1 MSGAFDVSD
10 VVNLTQDK
18 LDDGEE
24 IVDVMEQKRRD
35 TEALKETGHGKI
47 PNYKLNSLCCLKPR
61 NPLRR
66 FCMRIVHHHLFNK
79 FIILT
84 ICANCVFLAINDPI
98 CGKLTREKV
107 MSDPSCS
114 KTTRNIYAVTEI
126 AEYVFLGIFSLE
138 SCLKIVAQ
146 GLFREKGLSYLR
158 DPWNW
163 LDFLVVVIAWLSILN
178 LSGNLGA
185 LRAFRVLRPLRT
197 LTAVPGMRLII
208 VSMLHAGAQLGM
220 VGVLCLFV
228 FFVFGIIGIQ
238 FWAGLFE
245 ARCHIEFVNATTGS
259 VSWILD
265 DNDESLCGLESI
277 TLAAALAKGLQS
289 CDSTTTTCSP
299 AVGRSCDPGAI
310 SAYHVHPS
318 LMSDPTNPPL
328 LENIT
333 RMCRRT
339 DPESGPSFGFGN
351 FDNIGYAIITIIT
364 SITLEGWVDN
374 LYNVQDSFGRD
385 AYFSV
390 PYFFLL
396 IIFGSCFL
404 LNLFLAVI
412 WLEYDAIA
420 LKEKQMHDMEEAELN
435 NTPEKKE
442 AALKALKA
450 ANEAAAAAKA
460 ERMRPHPCC
469 SCASCISRLVTSL
482 GFELAITFLIILNTI
497 SLAVEFA
504 HMPDSLK
511 DVLSIVNYV
520 FAGVFLIEMIL
531 KLIGLGVCVYLRD
544 NFNIFDAIVVVLSF
558 VEIVLEAV
566 TGGGAGGLSVFRSFR
581 LIRVFKLARS
591 WKDLRELLETI
602 MESLKKVST
611 AAVLLFI
618 IIFIFSLIGTQLFA
632 GEFTDEA
639 FDGDKPSAHFDTLG
653 WAFVTVFQVLTGEN
667 WNEVLYNGMKVGGT
681 TAVMYFLALS
691 VVGNYVILNLFLAIL
706 LEQFEAEDEGDVIE
720 KDLREAKLA
729 KELEENEIKERETRQ
744 KQFKLQRA
752 QSLAKIKSG
761 ELVPSTKVVPVGGT
775 AGSKGSDESG
785 SSSGKKKAD
794 ETKPTEPP
802 EGRSFFI
809 LGQKNPLRVAIFRF
823 TMWKPFDMFILALI
837 GISSINLAIDEP
849 YIEFCD
855 GNGPGDQGECEGL
868 YLYLKYSDWV
878 LTGLFTIEMM
888 LKMVSLGFVGHKGAY
903 WRDAWNIL
911 DGFIV
916 IISIIAV
923 FSDGDP
929 ALRAL
934 RSFRALRGLRP
945 LRVVRRYPGMKL
957 VVNSIFKAL
966 PKIYNVVMVT
976 AFFFLIFAI
985 VGVQNWK
992 GSLNRCNDPE
1002 VNDSENN
1009 TMKDCV
1015 GMWAISGG
1023 DCHMLPTPPEIRAC
1037 EMSPNGTWFPRIW
1050 APLTVN
1056 FDHIG
1061 NATLTVYEIT
1071 SGEMWPDIMYDVVAA
1086 TPGVENVPLV
1096 SENNMYASLYFVF
1109 VIFVCSFIML
1119 NVFIGVVIDNFNK
1132 MKSEEDGSALMT
1144 EKQKK
1149 WVDHIRYAMS
1159 AAPLINL
1166 PPPKGWRRPLFKLV
1180 ESSGFDWF
1188 IMITI
1193 MMNTALM
1200 ATRHAKQSQVWND
1213 VLYYCNLAFVI
1224 IFTVEAILK
1233 LIGLNPY
1240 QYFRRNWNKFDFTLV
1255 LLSYV
1260 GMIGSLGGIA
1270 GIFRIFRVARIF
1282 RLIKSLKGLRIL
1294 FQTVLIALPSVVNVG
1309 AILLLTMFIFAVMG
1323 MNLFAHVKW
1332 QENLNRH
1339 ANFWDFGTSM
1349 TTLFRCFT
1357 GESYNAIMHDARVQ
1371 EPYCSRVEWIDANN
1385 ITRPPNCGQF
1395 VMSPFFFC
1403 IYFLISNYIL
1413 LNLLVAIIIDSLV
1426 QVTDMNTGAVKPEDV
1441 EEFKA
1446 GWARLDPDG
1455 DHMIPIDKVC
1465 NLIISVS
1472 WPLGLRGA
1480 PGSRRMNAR
1489 AVRKAAEGVM
1499 LQLDIKNH
1507 NGEVNFHETI
1517 VALMDR
1523 ALGSVKFHEG
1533 ADQARQAV
1541 ERHVKRKATMVSKR
1555 RSVVASRGKGNS
1567 KITPNQ
1573 MTNELQTLDG
1583 SRQYTIADEF
1593 ASRKIQYAWRKHKS
1607 KRRRKL
1613 IFNDGNDSDI
1623 QSEDGESHDL

>member
-1 MSGAFDVSD
+1 M
-10 VVNLTQDK
+10 
-18 LDDGEE
+18 
-24 IVDVMEQKRRD
+24 
-35 TEALKETGHGKI
+35 
-47 PNYKLNSLCCLKPR
+47 
-61 NPLRR
+61 
-66 FCMRIVHHHLFNK
+66 
-79 FIILT
+79 
-84 ICANCVFLAINDPI
+84 
-98 CGKLTREKV
+98 
-107 MSDPSCS
+107 
-114 KTTRNIYAVTEI
+114 
-126 AEYVFLGIFSLE
+126 E
-138 SCLKIVAQ
+138 SCLKMIAS
-146 GLFREKGLSYLR
+146 GIYREKGLSYLR

-163 LDFLVVVIAWLSILN
+163 LDFLVVIIAWLSILN
-178 LSGNLGA
+178 LGSNLGA

-208 VSMLHAGAQLGM
+208 MSMLQAGAQLGM

-228 FFVFGIIGIQ
+228 FFVFGIVGIQ
-238 FWAGLFE
+238 FWGGLFE
-245 ARCHIEFVNATTGS
+245 ARCHIQTRNLTTGAIEW
-259 VSWILD
+259 VVD
-265 DNDESLCGLESI
+265 ENDESLCGLISI
-277 TLAAALAKGLQS
+277 TLQDALAMGLSS
-289 CDSTTTTCSP
+289 CDSANTTCSP
-299 AVGRSCDPGAI
+299 AIGRGCNPFTDASLKYTA
-310 SAYHVHPS
+310 HPS
-318 LMSDPTNPPL
+318 IFSDPTYPEPSQNL
-328 LENIT
+328 T
-333 RMCRRT
+333 RQCRRT
-339 DPESGPSFGFGN
+339 ATEDGPSFGYGN
-351 FDNIGYAIITIIT
+351 FDNIGNAIITIIT

-374 LYNVQDSFGRD
+374 LYNVQDSFGRN
-385 AYFSV
+385 AYFAT
-390 PYFFLL
+390 PYFFML

-420 LKEKQMHDMEEAELN
+420 LKEKELDILEENELN

-442 AALKALKA
+442 AALEKMIQEKDL
-450 ANEAAAAAKA
+450 AAAAKA
-460 ERMRPHPCC
+460 EKMRPKPCC
-469 SCASCISRLVTSL
+469 ACASSISTLVTSTK
-482 GFELAITFLIILNTI
+482 FELLITFLIILNTI

-504 HMPDSLK
+504 HMPEGLK
-511 DVLSIVNYV
+511 DVLAIINYI
-520 FAGVFLIEMIL
+520 FAGVFLLEMVL
-531 KLIGLGVCVYLRD
+531 KLIGLGFRVYLRD
-544 NFNIFDAIVVVLSF
+544 GFNIFDAIVVVLSF
-558 VEIVLEAV
+558 VEIILEAV

-632 GEFTDEA
+632 GRLTDEA

-653 WAFVTVFQVLTGEN
+653 WAFVTVFQILTGEN
-667 WNEVLYNGMKVGGT
+667 WNEVLYNGMKVSGA
-681 TAVMYFLALS
+681 TAVMYFLSLS

-706 LEQFEAEDEGDVIE
+706 LEQFEQEDEREVIE
-720 KDLREAKLA
+720 KEVREAKLEKDLIE
-729 KELEENEIKERETRQ
+729 KEEKEKQSRREE
-744 KQFKLQRA
+744 FKLQRA
-752 QSLAKIKSG
+752 KSLAKIKSG
-761 ELVPSTKVVPVGGT
+761 ELLPGTQVMPLGMAQKRKEGELLEEDAVKV
-775 AGSKGSDESG
+775 
-785 SSSGKKKAD
+785 KA
-794 ETKPTEPP
+794 PP
-802 EGRSFFI
+802 EGSSLFV
-809 LGQKNPLRVAIFRF
+809 LKQNNPFRMAVF
-823 TMWKPFDMFILALI
+823 RLTELKQFDMFILMLI

-849 YIEFCD
+849 YIEFCNGI
-855 GNGPGDQGECEGL
+855 GNGGECEPL

-878 LTGLFTIEMM
+878 LTGLFTIEMV
-888 LKMVSLGFVGHKGAY
+888 LKMISLGVVGHKGAY

-992 GSLNRCNDPE
+992 GSLNRCNDPAMNE
-1002 VNDSENN
+1002 APNN
-1009 TMKDCV
+1009 TMKHCV
-1015 GMWAISGG
+1015 GKWVLTGG
-1023 DCHMLPTPPEIRAC
+1023 DCHLLPTPKEIREC
-1037 EMSPNGTWFPRIW
+1037 ELSPNGTEFDRIW
-1050 APLTVN
+1050 EPLKVN

-1086 TPGVENVPLV
+1086 TPGKENVPLKG
-1096 SENNMYASLYFVF
+1096 ENNQVAALYFVF

-1132 MKSEEDGSALMT
+1132 MKADQDGSALMT
-1144 EKQKK
+1144 EQQKK
-1149 WVDHIRYAMS
+1149 WVDHIQFAMR
-1159 AAPLINL
+1159 AAPIINL
-1166 PPPKGWRRPLFKLV
+1166 PPPQNWRRPLFNLV

-1188 IMITI
+1188 IMLTI
-1193 MMNTALM
+1193 MANTALM
-1200 ATRHAKQSQVWND
+1200 AMRHAKQSQVWND
-1213 VLYYCNLAFVI
+1213 VLNYCNLGFVG

-1233 LIGLNPY
+1233 IIGLNPY
-1240 QYFRRNWNKFDFTLV
+1240 QYFRRHWNKFDFTLV

-1260 GMIGSLGGIA
+1260 GMIGSLGGVA

-1371 EPYCSRVEWIDANN
+1371 EPYCSKTEWTDADG
-1385 ITRPPNCGQF
+1385 IVRPPNCGQF

-1403 IYFLISNYIL
+1403 MYFLISNYIL

-1426 QVTDMNTGAVKPEDV
+1426 MVTNMNSGAVKPEDV

-1446 GWARLDPDG
+1446 GWALLDPDG

-1465 NLIISVS
+1465 SLIISVR
-1472 WPLGLRGA
+1472 WPLGLRNA
-1480 PGSRRMNAR
+1480 PGSRRMNAQ
-1489 AVRKAAEGVM
+1489 AIRKAAEKVM
-1499 LQLDIKNH
+1499 MQLDIRNYD
-1507 NGEVNFHETI
+1507 GEVNFHETI

-1523 ALGSVKFHEG
+1523 ALGGVKFHKG
-1533 ADQARQAV
+1533 ADKARRQV
-1541 ERHVKRKATMVSKR
+1541 ESHVKRKASQVSKR
-1555 RSVVASRGKGNS
+1555 RSILVGKGKNGT
-1567 KITPNQ
+1567 KVAPTV
-1573 MTNELQTLDG
+1573 LGGQTQSFDG

-1613 IFNDGNDSDI
+1613 IFHDGNDSDPA
-1623 QSEDGESHDL
+1623 SEEDTEHDL